1 MMADDDFDKSSDF
14 NKAGTPSI
22 PSVEE
27 AVESYLEHH
36 RNKYASQVRQLEICI
51 EAAIS
56 RGENTVTVDIQ
67 VLVSPKDELV
77 NFIKDYLSWL
87 GYSVDWTGPKN
98 VWQGTRTPQQ
108 GIRTPHRMG
117 RRAPHGC
124 PDTHNARQAGE
135 IDWNYIRNE
144 STMFLRVD
152 EESSIVNYQTGVINW
167 GPGNNIQ
174 GPTPSTGTPQHKA
187 PIRQVWVMNP
197 PNNRLTRGRGAE

>member
-98 VWQGTRTPQQ
+98 VWQGTRT
-108 GIRTPHRMG
+108 RL
-117 RRAPHGC
+117 RAGHQAPLGC
-124 PDTHNARQAGE
+124 PDNYNATQARE
-135 IDWNYIRNE
+135 IDWNYARNE
-144 STMFLRVD
+144 SIMFLRVD

-167 GPGNNIQ
+167 GPSHYHEPPN
-174 GPTPSTGTPQHKA
+174 TPGRPNHKA
-187 PIRQVWVMNP
+187 PIRKVWVMNP
-197 PNNRLTRGRGAE
+197 PKNRPTRGRGAE